1 MFDMVFPLCKYPL
14 NTKNL
19 FAKSITVKQ
28 FMGRVNLVSTMPN
41 TERICKKKV
50 TVGPLVDAELK

>member
-19 FAKSITVKQ
+19 FAKSITLKQ
-28 FMGRVNLVSTMPN
+28 FMGRVNLV
-41 TERICKKKV
+41 I
-50 TVGPLVDAELK
+50 VGPLVDAELK